1 MSRLLRSVAFA
12 AALVAALVPTAA
24 LVAQPAAPAATGIA
38 AKTAGFARIDGYLP
52 MYLDDKTGKV
62 LLEIPRDSLRVLHF
76 VNQATGL
83 GSNPVGVDRGG
94 GQMDNLARFD
104 RLADRMLVT
113 FENTRYRSSGTADH
127 ARSVRESF
135 PNSVVAALP
144 IVAEEGGRFLV
155 DATDF
160 ALRDW
165 LDVAGTLQETGQGSY
180 AVARDRS
187 GVLRANTRGFADNS
201 ELDVALTYVAQG
213 RPGQILSR
221 VAPDGRAVQVRVH
234 HSFVRLP
241 DARFRPREGDPRI
254 GFFGLTFKDYARDVQ
269 RPLDVWY
276 ISRHRIE
283 RTDANDTHSPVSRGI
298 TYYIDRGIP
307 EPIRTATLEGARF
320 WVEAFDRAGL
330 VGGFK
335 VELLPEGADPMDARY
350 NVVQWVNR
358 NERGWSIGGSVG
370 DPRTGEIVKAM
381 ARMDSHRARTD
392 YNLYAGLMG
401 AAPASADTAF
411 ILARVRQVTAHEI
424 GHTLGLAHNYMAST
438 YERGSVMDYPAP
450 RVRLA
455 SGKIDLSQAYATG
468 PGLYDVWAIRWGYGV
483 YPPASEADSLRAIM
497 REGLAKGYLFL
508 TDGDARPEFASDPR
522 VSLWDDAATP
532 EEFLRH
538 QMDVRRVAM
547 RQFGLANLRAGE
559 PVALLQDRFVPMYFW
574 HRFALNGVTKA
585 VGGMEYANA
594 VVGDGQQA
602 TRTVPAARQRAALQQ
617 LIGAL
622 APAELVIPDT
632 VVTLLAPRAFGSE
645 ANSVE
650 LFKSRTSP
658 AFDEFGAARTLA
670 QMILDGVLQVQRAGR
685 LSQQSARDASQLS
698 LAEAIDAL
706 VAATWEAP
714 VPTGDRRL
722 ATIQKVAQRALAER
736 LLQLAADVS
745 ATNSVRAIAEYK
757 VGALRTAAL
766 VRAKAAG
773 TAERGAVAAHW
784 LSMAADIA
792 RWQERR
798 ELPAFTRALVAPP
811 GDPFG
816 DEP

>member
-1 MSRLLRSVAFA
+1 MSRSVVAT
-12 AALVAALVPTAA
+12 ALVAAIAFSAPSSAQQAPSAA
-24 LVAQPAAPAATGIA
+24 SGIA
-38 AKTAGFARIDGYLP
+38 AKVAGLTRIDGFLP
-52 MYLDDKTGKV
+52 IYLDDKTGKV
-62 LLEIPRDSLRVLHF
+62 LFELPRDSMRVLHF

-94 GQMDNLARFD
+94 GQMDNIARFD

-180 AVARDRS
+180 AVMRDRS
-187 GVLRANTRGFADNS
+187 GVLRGNTRGFADNS

-213 RPGQILSR
+213 RPGPIMSQ

-241 DARFRPREGDPRI
+241 DDRFRPREGDARI
-254 GFFGLTFKDYARDVQ
+254 GFFGLSFKDYARDVQ

-283 RTDANDTHSPVSRGI
+283 RANANDTRSSITKGI
-298 TYYIDRGIP
+298 TYYVDRGIP

-320 WVEAFDRAGL
+320 WVQAFDQAGL

-401 AAPASADTAF
+401 AAPAAADTAF

-455 SGKIDLSQAYATG
+455 GGKIDLSQAYTTG
-468 PGLYDVWAIRWGYGV
+468 PGAYDVWAVRWGYGV
-483 YPPASEADSLRAIM
+483 YPPASEGDSLRAIM

-522 VSLWDDAATP
+522 VTLWDDAATP

-538 QMDVRRVAM
+538 QMDVRHVAM
-547 RQFGLANLRAGE
+547 RQFGLGNLRAGE
-559 PVALLQDRFVPMYFW
+559 PVALLQERFVPMYFW

-602 TRTVPAARQRAALQQ
+602 TRTVGASRQRAALQL

-622 APAELVIPDT
+622 APAELAIPDT

-645 ANSVE
+645 NNSVE
-650 LFKSRTSP
+650 LFKSRTTP
-658 AFDEFGAARTLA
+658 AFDEFGASRTLA
-670 QMILDGVLQVQRAGR
+670 QMIIDGVLQPQRAGR
-685 LSQQSARDASQLS
+685 LAQQGARDAAQLS
-698 LAEAIDAL
+698 LAEVIDAL
-706 VAATWEAP
+706 VASTWNAP
-714 VPTGDRRL
+714 APAGDRKL
-722 ATIQKVAQRALAER
+722 AAIQMVTQRALAER
-736 LLQLAADVS
+736 LLQLAADPTAE
-745 ATNSVRAIAEYK
+745 ATVRAIADYK
-757 VGALRTAAL
+757 AGALRGVAIT
-766 VRAKAAG
+766 RAKVAG
-773 TAERGAVAAHW
+773 SAERGVTAAHW
-784 LSMAADIA
+784 LSIAADIA
-792 RWQERR
+792 RWQDRR
-798 ELPAFTRALVAPP
+798 ELPALTRALVAPP

-816 DEP
+816 EEP